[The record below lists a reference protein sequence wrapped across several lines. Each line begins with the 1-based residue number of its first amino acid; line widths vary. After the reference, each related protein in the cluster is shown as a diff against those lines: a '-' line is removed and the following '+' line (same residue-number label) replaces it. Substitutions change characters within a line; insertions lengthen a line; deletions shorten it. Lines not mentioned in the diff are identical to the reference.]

1 MATIFVYIFAFS
13 TWGLGIVALI
23 SAIGINIEKW
33 QKKKEVIEFELKE
46 KTIMLDKLTSGPS
59 PFGMMAMMA
68 EMGAKRQGNA
78 SPPIPDKIKELMA
91 KSPNHPEVEEID
103 GSDEI
108 IGVRFE
114 AENYP
119 PGFEEEEE

>member
-1 MATIFVYIFAFS
+1 MASAILYVFAFS
-13 TWGLGIVALI
+13 TWGLGLVAFI
-23 SAIGINIEKW
+23 SLIGINVEKW
-33 QKKKEVIEFELKE
+33 NKKKEVLDFELKE
-46 KTIMLDKLTSGPS
+46 KTILLEKLTSNSS
-59 PFGMMAMMA
+59 PLNMMAMMA
-68 EMGAKRQGNA
+68 EMGAKKQGGMV
-78 SPPIPDKIKELMA
+78 PPIPDKVKELMS

-119 PGFEEEEE
+119 PGFEDEED

>member
-1 MATIFVYIFAFS
+1 MASAILYVFAFS
-13 TWGLGIVALI
+13 TWGLGLI
-23 SAIGINIEKW
+23 AFISMIGINIEKW

-46 KTIMLDKLTSGPS
+46 KTILLDKLTSNSS

-68 EMGAKRQGNA
+68 QMGNKKEGMNA
-78 SPPIPDKIKELMA
+78 PAIPDRVKELME
-91 KSPNHPEVEEID
+91 KSPGHPEVEEID

-119 PGFEEEEE
+119 PGFDDDEE

>member
-13 TWGLGIVALI
+13 TWGLGIVAFI

-46 KTIMLDKLTSGPS
+46 KTIVLDKLTSSPP

-68 EMGAKRQGNA
+68 EMGAKRQGITA
-78 SPPIPDKIKELMA
+78 PAIPDKVRELME
-91 KSPNHPEVEEID
+91 KSPGHPEVEEID

-119 PGFEEEEE
+119 PGFDEDEE

>member
-1 MATIFVYIFAFS
+1 
-13 TWGLGIVALI
+13 
-23 SAIGINIEKW
+23 
-33 QKKKEVIEFELKE
+33 
-46 KTIMLDKLTSGPS
+46 
-59 PFGMMAMMA
+59 MAMMA
-68 EMGAKRQGNA
+68 EMGSKKQGGTT
-78 SPPIPDKIKELMA
+78 PPIPDKVKELMS

-119 PGFEEEEE
+119 PGFEDDEE

>member
-1 MATIFVYIFAFS
+1 MVSAILYVFVFS
-13 TWGLGIVALI
+13 TWGLGLVAFI
-23 SAIGINIEKW
+23 SLIGINVEKW
-33 QKKKEVIEFELKE
+33 NKKKDVMEFELKE
-46 KTIMLDKLTSGPS
+46 KTILLEKLTSNSS

-68 EMGAKRQGNA
+68 EMGAKKQGA
-78 SPPIPDKIKELMA
+78 MTPPIPDKVKDLMS
-91 KSPNHPEVEEID
+91 KSPGHPEVEEID

-119 PGFEEEEE
+119 PGFEEDED

>member
-1 MATIFVYIFAFS
+1 MVSAILYFFVFS
-13 TWGLGIVALI
+13 TWGLGLVAFI
-23 SAIGINIEKW
+23 SLIGINVEKW
-33 QKKKEVIEFELKE
+33 NKKKDVMEFELKE
-46 KTIMLDKLTSGPS
+46 KTILLEKLTSNTS

-68 EMGAKRQGNA
+68 EMGSKKQGGA
-78 SPPIPDKIKELMA
+78 TPPIPDNVKELMS
-91 KSPNHPEVEEID
+91 KSPGHPEVEEID

-119 PGFEEEEE
+119 PGFEEDED